1 MGCVLVCPQCFRSKI
16 FLSWCCRKP
25 RQKWNSKG
33 AHKQKVEKYD
43 NDGGSKS
50 DQKYRSKGD
59 LKATKGSEW
68 MENPSI
74 YNKILS

>member
-1 MGCVLVCPQCFRSKI
+1 MEL
-16 FLSWCCRKP
+16 
-25 RQKWNSKG
+25 KG
-33 AHKQKVEKYD
+33 SSQEKAEKYD

-50 DQKYRSKGD
+50 NQKYGSKGD
-59 LKATKGSEW
+59 FKVKKGSEW